1 MAVDELGPVAEEHPA
16 PAVRAQLLQRP
27 TGTGV
32 HNLPKHVPSRNP
44 ISRRTL
50 VQQKPPRRGQ
60 NVVQVVLVDDG
71 CAVHGGGQVPAGQ
84 PFNRQKAQHRLHRQE
99 GGVLIDVVG
108 DGGVQGEGLGV
119 PDQIA
124 DQMSLKEFVDPFTGS
139 KNTKA

>member
-1 MAVDELGPVAEEHPA
+1 M
-16 PAVRAQLLQRP
+16 
-27 TGTGV
+27 
-32 HNLPKHVPSRNP
+32 
-44 ISRRTL
+44 
-50 VQQKPPRRGQ
+50 
-60 NVVQVVLVDDG
+60 QVVLVDDG